1 MCGPARAINNPACTR
16 MRIACVCVRA
26 RAPLRVDAYVRLAR
40 SWRPVRLAE
49 VMTARAV
56 MFVLLSVTIVEAVV
70 AEEVVPLVLWHGI
83 GEGKSL

>member
-1 MCGPARAINNPACTR
+1 M
-16 MRIACVCVRA
+16 
-26 RAPLRVDAYVRLAR
+26 RVDAYVRLAR

-56 MFVLLSVTIVEAVV
+56 MFVLLSVTIIEAVV

-83 GEGKSL
+83 GEGKKAAISIPKHISHPFLHLIYIGSPS